1 MLHVLRS
8 ELTRLGQRR
17 VLLAWFGLTA
27 LFAIMVNTVM
37 ASVVTSASMG
47 DLPSPGVT
55 FPTLAELQAPSGL
68 VAGVSSAVNLLG
80 VVTLSMWAILTA
92 QDHSTGLIRLLVAAE
107 PRRWRL
113 LAGKVVALTLVTALV
128 ALVGVV
134 ANIFAAGP
142 TMAAAGVD
150 TSAWGTD
157 LPAVLWSGWSN
168 LFLAL
173 SVWGVL
179 GLLLATLTR
188 SAAASISIGVAYVL
202 LVESMIRMADGVPT
216 DWLLGSTLGAIARGG
231 TAAVSYGAALTLG
244 VGDVIVALA
253 VAGFVFARRD
263 VTE

>member
-1 MLHVLRS
+1 MLHTLRS
-8 ELTRLGQRR
+8 ELTRVGQRR
-17 VLLAWFGLTA
+17 LLLAWFGLTA

-37 ASVVTSASMG
+37 ATVVTSASIG

-55 FPTLAELQAPSGL
+55 FPTLAELEAPSGL

-80 VVTLSMWAILTA
+80 VVTLSLWAILTA

-113 LAGKVVALTLVTALV
+113 LAGKAAALTLVTALV
-128 ALVGVV
+128 ALAAVV
-134 ANIFAAGP
+134 VNVLAAGP
-142 TMAAAGVD
+142 VLAAAGVD
-150 TSAWGTD
+150 SSAWGQD
-157 LPAVLWSGWSN
+157 LVAVLWSGWSN

-173 SVWGVL
+173 VVWGVL

-188 SAAASISIGVAYVL
+188 SAAAAIAVGVAYVL
-202 LVESMIRMADGVPT
+202 LVESLIRMAGGAPT
-216 DWLLGSTLGAIARGG
+216 DWLLGTTLGAIARGG

-244 VGDVIVALA
+244 IGYVIVALG
-253 VAGFVFARRD
+253 VAGLVFARRD

>member
-8 ELTRLGQRR
+8 ELTRVAQRR
-17 VLLAWFGLTA
+17 LLLAWFGLTA

-37 ASVVTSASMG
+37 ATVVTSTSMG

-55 FPTLAELQAPSGL
+55 FPTLAELESPNGL

-80 VVTLSMWAILTA
+80 VVTLSLWTILTA

-113 LAGKVVALTLVTALV
+113 LAGKAVALTLMTALV
-128 ALVGVV
+128 ALVAVV
-134 ANIFAAGP
+134 VNVMAAGP
-142 TMAAAGVD
+142 MLAAAGVD
-150 TSAWGTD
+150 TSAWGQD
-157 LPAVLWSGWSN
+157 VVAVLWSGWSN

-173 SVWGVL
+173 VVWGVL

-188 SAAASISIGVAYVL
+188 SAAAAISIGVAYVL
-202 LVESMIRMADGVPT
+202 LVESLIRMAGGAPT
-216 DWLLGSTLGAIARGG
+216 DWLLGTTLGAIARGG
-231 TAAVSYGAALTLG
+231 SAAMAYGTALTLG
-244 VGDVIVALA
+244 VGYVIVALGI
-253 VAGFVFARRD
+253 AGLVFARRD